1 MLTNSKIL
9 WGLWQVLNYC
19 VTRTSVP
26 LLVAVGT
33 ALLVARLMALVR
45 EMRKLPPG
53 PWSPPVVG
61 YLPFLGVRHK
71 TFLELARN
79 YGALFSARL
88 GNQLTIVLSD
98 YKLIREA
105 FRREEFTGRPNTP
118 LMHTLDGLGIINSEG
133 RLWKSQ
139 RRFLHDKLRE
149 FGVTYMGNGKKK
161 SWREELRM
169 KCTN

>member
-1 MLTNSKIL
+1 MITVIYNSKLL
-9 WGLWQVLNYC
+9 WGLWW
-19 VTRTSVP
+19 VTNNIVSRISLP
-26 LLVAVGT
+26 LLLVAAT
-33 ALLVARLMALVR
+33 ALLVLRLVSLLQ

-53 PWSPPVVG
+53 PWGPPVVG

-118 LMHTLDGLGIINSEG
+118 LMHTLDGLGEYINIF
-133 RLWKSQ
+133 
-139 RRFLHDKLRE
+139 FLCFKYSYKYFL
-149 FGVTYMGNGKKK
+149 
-161 SWREELRM
+161 
-169 KCTN
+169 

>member
-1 MLTNSKIL
+1 MLTNSKLL
-9 WGLWQVLNYC
+9 WGLCQVVNYC
-19 VTRTSVP
+19 ASRTSLP
-26 LLVAVGT
+26 LLLLAGA
-33 ALLVARLMALVR
+33 ALLVLRLAALVR

-53 PWSPPVVG
+53 PWGPPVVG

-105 FRREEFTGRPNTP
+105 FRREEFTGRPSTP
-118 LMHTLDGLGIINSEG
+118 LMHTLDGLGKYAAPDVIIIS
-133 RLWKSQ
+133 RIL
-139 RRFLHDKLRE
+139 
-149 FGVTYMGNGKKK
+149 FG
-161 SWREELRM
+161 L
-169 KCTN
+169 

>member
-1 MLTNSKIL
+1 MITVIYNSKLL
-9 WGLWQVLNYC
+9 WGLWW
-19 VTRTSVP
+19 VTNNIVSRISLP
-26 LLVAVGT
+26 LLLVAAT
-33 ALLVARLMALVR
+33 ALLVLRLVSLLQ

-53 PWSPPVVG
+53 PWGPPVVG

-118 LMHTLDGLGIINSEG
+118 LMHTLDGLGEYINII
-133 RLWKSQ
+133 
-139 RRFLHDKLRE
+139 FLCFK
-149 FGVTYMGNGKKK
+149 YSYK
-161 SWREELRM
+161 
-169 KCTN
+169 

>member
-1 MLTNSKIL
+1 MLSIISNSKLL
-9 WGLWQVLNYC
+9 WGLWHVVNYC
-19 VTRTSVP
+19 GTRISLP
-26 LLVAVGT
+26 LLVT
-33 ALLVARLMALVR
+33 AGAALMAFWLMTLVR
-45 EMRKLPPG
+45 EIRKLPPG
-53 PWSPPVVG
+53 PWGPPVVG

-118 LMHTLDGLGIINSEG
+118 LMHTLDGLG
-133 RLWKSQ
+133 
-139 RRFLHDKLRE
+139 KL
-149 FGVTYMGNGKKK
+149 
-161 SWREELRM
+161 
-169 KCTN
+169 

>member
-1 MLTNSKIL
+1 MITVIYNSKLL
-9 WGLWQVLNYC
+9 WGLWW
-19 VTRTSVP
+19 VTNNIVSRISLP
-26 LLVAVGT
+26 LLLVAAT
-33 ALLVARLMALVR
+33 ALLVLRLVSLLQ

-53 PWSPPVVG
+53 PWGPPVVG

-118 LMHTLDGLGIINSEG
+118 LMHTLDGLGEYINIF
-133 RLWKSQ
+133 
-139 RRFLHDKLRE
+139 FLCFK
-149 FGVTYMGNGKKK
+149 YSYK
-161 SWREELRM
+161 
-169 KCTN
+169 

>member
-1 MLTNSKIL
+1 MLSDSKLL
-9 WGLWQVLNYC
+9 WGLWQVVNYC
-19 VTRTSVP
+19 VSRTSLP
-26 LLVAVGT
+26 LLMVAGT
-33 ALLVARLMALVR
+33 AFLMLRLASVLR

-105 FRREEFTGRPNTP
+105 FRREEFTGRPSTP
-118 LMHTLDGLGIINSEG
+118 LMHTLDGLGKFPIFFLII
-133 RLWKSQ
+133 
-139 RRFLHDKLRE
+139 RF
-149 FGVTYMGNGKKK
+149 FF
-161 SWREELRM
+161 
-169 KCTN
+169 